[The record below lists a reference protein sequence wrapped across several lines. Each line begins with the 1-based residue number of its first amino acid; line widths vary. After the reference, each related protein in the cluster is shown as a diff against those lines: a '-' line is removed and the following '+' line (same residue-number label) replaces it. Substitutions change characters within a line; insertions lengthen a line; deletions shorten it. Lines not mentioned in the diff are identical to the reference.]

1 MILFPFVQWWADY
14 YAGAASAHI
23 KRSGR
28 LRTPALRSYVERLSL
43 VSKKVKIT
51 GRNLD
56 KNPEK
61 AHK

>member
-43 VSKKVKIT
+43 VPK
-51 GRNLD
+51 R
-56 KNPEK
+56 
-61 AHK
+61 

>member
-1 MILFPFVQWWADY
+1 MILFPCVQWWGDY

-43 VSKKVKIT
+43 APKKVKIT
-51 GRNLD
+51 GQNLD
-56 KNPEK
+56 ETPEK
-61 AHK
+61 SHR